1 MKDGERV
8 RIRKNSTTLSFPSIS
23 YFFKKVNPPIK
34 AKEKAKAKV
43 SRKFKLTSLAFAHAY
58 ALKLYRYFVIKNKMQ
73 EILKNIPFFADL
85 SEEDL
90 QAIIDK
96 VQMQY
101 FDAEHVIFNEGDT
114 GDYMYI
120 IKRGQAQVI
129 RNNTILAVL
138 SDNQFFGEMAL
149 VSDEPRNATVKT
161 VTDVEVLTLNK
172 DDFKTLL
179 ETKPSIASIVSYEVV
194 KRANAIS

>member
-1 MKDGERV
+1 MK
-8 RIRKNSTTLSFPSIS
+8 
-23 YFFKKVNPPIK
+23 
-34 AKEKAKAKV
+34 
-43 SRKFKLTSLAFAHAY
+43 
-58 ALKLYRYFVIKNKMQ
+58 Q
-73 EILKNIPFFADL
+73 ILQNIPFFADL
-85 SEEDL
+85 EENDL
-90 QAIIDK
+90 QAIIEK

-101 FDAEHVIFNEGDT
+101 FDANHVIFNEGDT

-120 IKRGQAQVI
+120 IKRGQVQVI
-129 RNNTILAVL
+129 RNNTILATL

-172 DDFKTLL
+172 DDFKKLL
-179 ETKPSIASIVSYEVV
+179 ESNPSIASIVSYEVV